1 MFLLWLKSFSDE
13 DENDDSDEI
22 DHMID
27 ENTVDDDLLLD
38 EKEESVVVVSEPVV
52 DAVPAAVKPFGDSN
66 ASYFENNDLDEDLLL
81 PVTPIPLAAEAL
93 EKKNNLRPIMVI
105 IVDSAIIDG
114 EVCIIRKEKQSDRK
128 RDAM

>member
-66 ASYFENNDLDEDLLL
+66 ASYFEYNDLEVDLLL
-81 PVTPIPLAAEAL
+81 PVTPMLLMAEAL
-93 EKKNNLRPIMVI
+93 EKKNSLRPIMVI
-105 IVDSAIIDG
+105 VVDGFSADR
-114 EVCIIRKEKQSDRK
+114 EVCTIRKGKQSG
-128 RDAM
+128 